1 MENSLKTLENS
12 LNSGIF
18 SFDIIA
24 RLQVTYQSTI
34 EKQSQEITVL
44 EKQVAW
50 FKEQFKLANQRQ
62 FGKSS
67 ETSVSIN
74 LSLFDEK
81 MAGDNKE
88 AMDKPTK
95 EETITYTR
103 KKKSTG
109 RHFDISNFPKEQK
122 IHDLEESEKTC
133 HCGAPLAHTG
143 EDSSIQVDHVLFI
156 NPKHPPIIT

>member
-1 MENSLKTLENS
+1 MENSLKIVENS
-12 LNSGIF
+12 VNSDSF

-24 RLQVTYQSTI
+24 RLQLTYQSTI
-34 EKQSQEITVL
+34 EKQSQEIAVL

-81 MAGDNKE
+81 MTRDDKE
-88 AMDKPTK
+88 AMDKPAK

-109 RHFDISNFPKEQK
+109 RHFDISNFPK
-122 IHDLEESEKTC
+122 D
-133 HCGAPLAHTG
+133 PLCQ
-143 EDSSIQVDHVLFI
+143 DSCRLL
-156 NPKHPPIIT
+156 